1 MEIEIKNVSKAY
13 GKKLAVDGVSF
24 KIREGVVA
32 LLGANGSGKT
42 TRMRV
47 IADVLTPTD
56 GEILLDGKNVKLLG
70 AAYRNLIGYLPQ
82 NFGYYRDFTAEYFLL
97 YMCALKG
104 INGHAAKER
113 SGKLIEYVGLEKER
127 KSKLKTFSGGML
139 QRIGIAQAL
148 LNDPAILILDEPTAG
163 LDPKERIRFRNM
175 MNEISQSRIIIYATH
190 IVSDIAFI
198 SGRILIMKNGKI
210 AADGS
215 PASLLSDMNG
225 KVWFVDAEKQE
236 LESLQSHFTVGNIIG
251 LESGKF
257 RARIISDVLPAE
269 GAVQAEPELDDVYLN
284 YFSEV
289 NKSEKLD

>member
-42 TRMRV
+42 TLMRV

-82 NFGYYRDFTAEYFLL
+82 NFGYYRDFTAEDFLL

-257 RARIISDVLPAE
+257 RARIISDVLPTE

>member
-42 TRMRV
+42 TLMRV

-82 NFGYYRDFTAEYFLL
+82 NFGYYRDFTAEDFLL

>member
-42 TRMRV
+42 TLMRV

-82 NFGYYRDFTAEYFLL
+82 NFGYYRDFTAEDFLL

-104 INGHAAKER
+104 INGRAAKER
-113 SGKLIEYVGLEKER
+113 SGKLIEYVGLEDEK

-148 LNDPAILILDEPTAG
+148 LNAPAILILDEPTAG

-225 KVWFVDAEKQE
+225 RVWFVDAEKQE

-269 GAVQAEPELDDVYLN
+269 RAVQAEPELDDVYLN